1 MISGITFSEQRVPV
15 SAHRAIFSGAVH
27 DGILDGCR
35 ITYSGNRITISA
47 GHMIAHGAEIAISG
61 TETVTVS
68 GVAGFARVK
77 LRIDTTK
84 AATASSFAQASFAV
98 DYASTLD
105 AFNALTQQEI
115 NLDGTVYEMQVCIAA
130 LSSSGITSIVH
141 KARAQLG
148 LEALSAVITLS
159 PAAWVDG
166 EQTVTVSGVDT
177 LSVVLPAPVPTGTN
191 AVSYSGSGISCIRQG
206 VNSLT
211 FACSSVPAAAILV
224 NVLILNGV
232 TEVTA

>member
-1 MISGITFSEQRVPV
+1 MISGITFAEQRVPV

-35 ITYSGNRITISA
+35 ITYSGNKITISA

-84 AATASSFAQASFAV
+84 AATASTFAQASFVV

-105 AFNALTQQEI
+105 AFGALTQQEI

-130 LSSSGITSIVH
+130 LSASGITSITQR
-141 KARAQLG
+141 ARYQLG
-148 LEALSAVITLS
+148 LEALAAVATLTPS
-159 PAAWVDG
+159 DWVDN
-166 EQTVTVSGVDT
+166 EQTVNIPGVE
-177 LSVVLPAPVPTGTN
+177 LSSVVITSPVADGSNPVNYAGAGAYCKSQGNGT
-191 AVSYSGSGISCIRQG
+191 
-206 VNSLT
+206 LT
-211 FACSSVPAAAILV
+211 FAVTGVPAAALTV
-224 NVLILNGV
+224 NVLIVNGV